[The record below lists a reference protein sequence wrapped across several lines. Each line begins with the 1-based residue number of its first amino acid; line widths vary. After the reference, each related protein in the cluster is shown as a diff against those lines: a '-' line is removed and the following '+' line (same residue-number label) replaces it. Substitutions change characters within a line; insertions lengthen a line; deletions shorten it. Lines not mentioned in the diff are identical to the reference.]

1 MPAEDAGLK
10 WWLFDPSVFKTAA
23 RRTFK
28 SISESRRMRLLIR
41 DNPPWPSFQLLGIA
55 SDARDSL
62 DLDAPRRTLVTTQW
76 FFPKRRVRRNPW
88 CSNNEAV
95 AL

>member
-1 MPAEDAGLK
+1 MVGLQPK
-10 WWLFDPSVFKTAA
+10 RFQNGGPPDVQKYQWIEAD
-23 RRTFK
+23 
-28 SISESRRMRLLIR
+28 ELLIR

-55 SDARDSL
+55 SDAGDSL
-62 DLDAPRRTLVTTQW
+62 DLDAARRTLVTTQW
-76 FFPKRRVRRNPW
+76 FLPRRRVRRNPW

>member
-1 MPAEDAGLK
+1 MVSLQPKRLENGG
-10 WWLFDPSVFKTAA
+10 
-23 RRTFK
+23 RRTFQK
-28 SISESRRMRLLIR
+28 YQWIEADELLIR
-41 DNPPWPSFQLLGIA
+41 DNPHWPSFQLLGIA
-55 SDARDSL
+55 SDARDGL

-76 FFPKRRVRRNPW
+76 FLPKRRVRRNPW